1 MKKIRIALLLA
12 ALGFSG
18 LVIYQN
24 MAYLSTSANLQM
36 NLWIAG
42 PYAIGIINAQ
52 LILGAF
58 FAGLLIS
65 YFGGLSFRFKNNKII
80 KSLNATVNSQLE
92 NITVLKSEL
101 SKYQSPVPHQDSQ
114 QDPQQPEVFAE
125 NT

>member
-80 KSLNATVNSQLE
+80 KSLNITLNSQTE
-92 NITVLKSEL
+92 TITSLKNEL
-101 SKYQSPVPHQDSQ
+101 SKYQGST
-114 QDPQQPEVFAE
+114 PQQEPPQPGVSAE
-125 NT
+125 NI